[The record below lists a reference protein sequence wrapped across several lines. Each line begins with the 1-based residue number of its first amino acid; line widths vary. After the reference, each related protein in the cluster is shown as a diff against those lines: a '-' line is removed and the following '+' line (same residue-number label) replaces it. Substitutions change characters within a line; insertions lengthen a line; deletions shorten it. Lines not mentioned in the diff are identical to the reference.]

1 MAETVV
7 ERPAGRVGVAG
18 HPYSSLFLPVPVVCF
33 VGALLTDLAYVNSD
47 GLRQWVNFSAWLLAA
62 GLLFGVIAAILML
75 IDLAR
80 LPPLRTPRGWG
91 AFGILALCLVLE
103 FINSLIHARDGWTAV
118 MPGGLILSA
127 IGAIAI
133 MSYGWAWHESRYA
146 PEVRL

>member
-1 MAETVV
+1 MAETIV
-7 ERPAGRVGVAG
+7 ERRTGRVGVAG

-47 GLRQWVNFSAWLLAA
+47 GLRQWANFSAWFLAA
-62 GLLFGVIAAILML
+62 GLLFGIIAMILML

-80 LPPLRTPRGWG
+80 LPQLRTQWGWG
-91 AFGILALCLVLE
+91 AFGILVVSLILE

-118 MPGGLILSA
+118 MPVGLILSA

-146 PEVRL
+146 PEVRP